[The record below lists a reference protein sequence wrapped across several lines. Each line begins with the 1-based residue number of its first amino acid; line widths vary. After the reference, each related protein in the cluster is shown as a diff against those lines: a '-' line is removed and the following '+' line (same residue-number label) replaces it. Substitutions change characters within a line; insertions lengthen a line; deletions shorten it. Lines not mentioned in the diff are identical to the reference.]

1 MARRCILKYQFQCSK
16 LTEEPS
22 LPMFS
27 TTIDYSVRDGDQ
39 YNFVHSNCG
48 FIHYQEKCFVISNN
62 YDTFAQKIIRMK
74 KQLIISTSIDL
85 VRIAPDKI
93 VYIASDGNYSTL
105 VQTDNEVRM
114 LSYQLGQIEKMI
126 SSQLGSE
133 GNIFIRIGKS
143 LIINRSYIYYINI
156 PKQKLTLSDVA
167 SFSHSVTAS
176 KEALKQLK
184 ELLEKEVK

>member
-1 MARRCILKYQFQCSK
+1 
-16 LTEEPS
+16 
-22 LPMFS
+22 
-27 TTIDYSVRDGDQ
+27 
-39 YNFVHSNCG
+39 
-48 FIHYQEKCFVISNN
+48 
-62 YDTFAQKIIRMK
+62 MK
-74 KQLIISTSIDL
+74 KQLVISTSIDL
-85 VRIAPDKI
+85 VRIAPEKI

-114 LSYQLGQIEKMI
+114 LSYQLGQIKKMI

-156 PKQKLTLSDVA
+156 PKQMLTLSDVA
-167 SFSHSVTAS
+167 SFNNSVTAS

>member
-1 MARRCILKYQFQCSK
+1 
-16 LTEEPS
+16 
-22 LPMFS
+22 
-27 TTIDYSVRDGDQ
+27 
-39 YNFVHSNCG
+39 
-48 FIHYQEKCFVISNN
+48 
-62 YDTFAQKIIRMK
+62 MK

-85 VRIAPDKI
+85 VRIAPDNI

-114 LSYQLGQIEKMI
+114 LSYQLGQIEKMM

-156 PKQKLTLSDVA
+156 PKQKLILSDVA
-167 SFSHSVTAS
+167 SFSHTVTAS

-184 ELLEKEVK
+184 ELIEKEVKTL

>member
-1 MARRCILKYQFQCSK
+1 
-16 LTEEPS
+16 
-22 LPMFS
+22 
-27 TTIDYSVRDGDQ
+27 
-39 YNFVHSNCG
+39 
-48 FIHYQEKCFVISNN
+48 
-62 YDTFAQKIIRMK
+62 MK
-74 KQLIISTSIDL
+74 KQLVISTSIDL
-85 VRIAPDKI
+85 VRIAPEKI

-143 LIINRSYIYYINI
+143 LLINRSYIYYINI
-156 PKQKLTLSDVA
+156 SKQKLTLSDVA

>member
-1 MARRCILKYQFQCSK
+1 M
-16 LTEEPS
+16 
-22 LPMFS
+22 
-27 TTIDYSVRDGDQ
+27 V
-39 YNFVHSNCG
+39 
-48 FIHYQEKCFVISNN
+48 
-62 YDTFAQKIIRMK
+62 
-74 KQLIISTSIDL
+74 ISTSIDL
-85 VRIAPDKI
+85 VRIAADRI

-126 SSQLGSE
+126 STQLGSE

-156 PKQKLTLSDVA
+156 SKQKLTLSDVA
-167 SFSHSVTAS
+167 SFNHTVTVS

>member
-1 MARRCILKYQFQCSK
+1 
-16 LTEEPS
+16 
-22 LPMFS
+22 
-27 TTIDYSVRDGDQ
+27 
-39 YNFVHSNCG
+39 
-48 FIHYQEKCFVISNN
+48 
-62 YDTFAQKIIRMK
+62 MK
-74 KQLIISTSIDL
+74 KQLIISTSVDL
-85 VRIAPDKI
+85 VRVAPDTI
-93 VYIASDGNYSTL
+93 VYIAAEGNYSTL
-105 VQTDNEVRM
+105 VQVNEEKRV
-114 LSYQLGQIEKMI
+114 LSYQLGQIEKMM
-126 SSQLGSE
+126 STQLGNE

>member
-1 MARRCILKYQFQCSK
+1 
-16 LTEEPS
+16 
-22 LPMFS
+22 
-27 TTIDYSVRDGDQ
+27 
-39 YNFVHSNCG
+39 
-48 FIHYQEKCFVISNN
+48 
-62 YDTFAQKIIRMK
+62 MK
-74 KQLIISTSIDL
+74 RHLIISTSIDL

-105 VQTDNEVRM
+105 MQTDNEVRM

-143 LIINRSYIYYINI
+143 LIINRSYIYYIGVQR
-156 PKQKLTLSDVA
+156 QKLTLSDVA
-167 SFSHSVTAS
+167 TFSHTVTAS